1 MTSFTHSIY
10 YFLIYF
16 FRLTFKIYFYST
28 PLYVAPE
35 IICGARYDEKIDV
48 WAIGVL
54 AYHMAIGRHP
64 FQGRDQDETLDNIE
78 KHKAIQFKG
87 KKWVCANIIFEFL
100 EIVQHIWRLIGV
112 MTFYFLFC

>member
-1 MTSFTHSIY
+1 M
-10 YFLIYF
+10 
-16 FRLTFKIYFYST
+16 
-28 PLYVAPE
+28 YVAPE
-35 IICGARYDEKIDV
+35 ITCGARYDEKIDV

-112 MTFYFLFC
+112 MTFYFWFC